1 MVREFFPLLE
11 FLLESNNHSGGVW
24 RLLSY
29 VPDGF
34 PVEMYGTI
42 LMLDFKLKHIKRR

>member
-42 LMLDFKLKHIKRR
+42 HVGLEIKTHKE